1 MCFKIFLLFDC
12 SSILSSLFGCFTLWH
27 RHLVE
32 PFLKIAQVCILLPFG
47 CKLSASYR
55 KFRYI
60 IANINTPFFAV
71 LTTDQCRQS
80 TLVTC
85 NQVMFSC
92 SKSDRNATT
101 PYCKWAKLPDARV
114 YLEQVLSCGF
124 TAIAFQS
131 KTERAWDIEKW

>member
-1 MCFKIFLLFDC
+1 MCFNFFLLFDC
-12 SSILSSLFGCFTLWH
+12 SSILSSLFGSFAQWH

-32 PFLKIAQVCILLPFG
+32 PFLKIAQVCINYYYLLVVN
-47 CKLSASYR
+47 CR